1 MNFYEIFIYFVQT
14 MNFQE
19 ISKTFHISVGTFMRI
34 NKNWIYID
42 LSITLKLDGSL
53 NTSFKFLFDVD
64 FIALVGPLEDNFIE
78 INFYIRFV
86 DRRSMGF
93 IPEENF
99 KIKFSFL
106 RIIYS
111 FKRHFTGLCKTPIL

>member
-1 MNFYEIFIYFVQT
+1 MNFNEIFIYFVQT

-19 ISKTFHISVGTFMRI
+19 IPKTFHISVGTFMCK
-34 NKNWIYID
+34 NKNRIYID
-42 LSITLKLDGSL
+42 LSITLKLDNSL

-64 FIALVGPLEDNFIE
+64 FIALLGPLEEECIE

-86 DRRSMGF
+86 DRRSLGF
-93 IPEENF
+93 TPEENF
-99 KIKFSFL
+99 KIEFSFL

-111 FKRHFTGLCKTPIL
+111 FKRHFTGLFKTPIL